1 VGLSIALLVSLHH
14 ATSSDPIYGAK
25 IDGKTCVWDDATWL
39 RSIRFHV
46 GVFLLSSSGQN
57 EPTERFIQP
66 ETRKLPAVEARAST
80 STFIV
85 IDEIVEHVESGLNWK
100 LTNEIDN

>member
-1 VGLSIALLVSLHH
+1 MQHQATRFMGRKSMGKLVFGTMRRGCGQFDS
-14 ATSSDPIYGAK
+14 
-25 IDGKTCVWDDATWL
+25 TWAFF
-39 RSIRFHV
+39 S
-46 GVFLLSSSGQN
+46 SSSGQN
-57 EPTERFIQP
+57 EATERFIQP